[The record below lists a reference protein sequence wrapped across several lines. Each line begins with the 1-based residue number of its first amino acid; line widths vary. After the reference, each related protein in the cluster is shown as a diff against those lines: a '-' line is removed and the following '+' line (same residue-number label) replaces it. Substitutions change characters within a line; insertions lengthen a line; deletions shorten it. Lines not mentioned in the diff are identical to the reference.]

1 VGGHV
6 QNTTT
11 TAACTPSG
19 GGTNPI
25 SCTVTIT
32 GANGAN
38 GANGGTVPAGSFVSC
53 VPNGNFAFPPS
64 SSAQTTG
71 SSNTVTVTGIQGNP
85 GFNTVTCY
93 FNGAQGFNTSA
104 SSAQNVQI
112 STNQPPQPQQLCT
125 RTSPSSITVSGAP
138 GTFVSFYNSANQFQG
153 YVQIPAGGSIVA
165 QSNTGTVSGSLA
177 PTIACVNNST
187 GTAQTNV

>member
-1 VGGHV
+1 V

-11 TAACTPSG
+11 TANCTPAG

-32 GANGAN
+32 GANG
-38 GANGGTVPAGSFVSC
+38 GTVPAGAFVSC

-64 SSAQTTG
+64 SSTQTTG

-104 SSAQNVQI
+104 SSPQNVQI
-112 STNQPPQPQQLCT
+112 STAPPVTPLCT
-125 RTSPSSITVSGAP
+125 RTSPTSITVSGTP
-138 GTFVSFYNSANQFQG
+138 GTFVSFYNSANQFMG